1 MSMKRI
7 VVANQKGGVGK
18 TTTAINIAVV
28 LARSHR
34 VLAVDMD
41 AQFALTRQL
50 GITPGA
56 TTLVEV
62 LSGRAPTRAAIVHL
76 DVLGLAVLPARR
88 DLAEVEQALVTQAG
102 REWFLSQA
110 LDEVADSF
118 DIAVID
124 TPPNLAQL
132 TVNALAIADLVLAP
146 INLEDEGAAQGLVE
160 LQARMGELER
170 VRRLARLPAKP
181 PLLPFYNRSSQRADN
196 ETRLSAQAITQAL
209 EGLGMR
215 AARTRIPD
223 RVVVQHAAIARV
235 PVVAYRPDNI
245 ASTSFARLADDVLT
259 EAA

>member
-1 MSMKRI
+1 MKRI

-62 LSGRAPTRAAIVHL
+62 LSGRAPTRAAIVHI

-181 PLLPFYNRSSQRADN
+181 PLLPFYNRSSLRADN
-196 ETRLSAQAITQAL
+196 ETRLSAQAITGAL

-223 RVVVQHAAIARV
+223 RVAVQHAAIARV
-235 PVVAYRPDNI
+235 PVVVYRPDNI

>member
-1 MSMKRI
+1 MKRI

-18 TTTAINIAVV
+18 TTAAANVAVV
-28 LARSHR
+28 IARSHR

-41 AQFALTRQL
+41 PQFALTRQL
-50 GITPGA
+50 GITPGE

-62 LSGRAPTRAAIVHL
+62 LSGRAATAEAIVRL
-76 DVLGLAVLPARR
+76 DDLNLAVLPARR
-88 DLAEVEQALVTQAG
+88 DLAEVEQALVTQTG
-102 REWFLSQA
+102 REWFLQQA
-110 LDEVADSF
+110 LEEITDSF

-160 LQARMGELER
+160 IQARMGELER

-181 PLLPFYNRSSQRADN
+181 ALLPFYNRSSQRADT

-209 EGLGMR
+209 EAIGVC

-235 PVVAYRPDNI
+235 PVVAYRPDHI
-245 ASTSFARLADDVLT
+245 ASTSFERLAADVIA

>member
-1 MSMKRI
+1 MKPI

-18 TTTAINIAVV
+18 TTTAANLAAV
-28 LARSHR
+28 LARSRR
-34 VLAVDMD
+34 VVAVDID
-41 AQFALTRQL
+41 PQFALTRQL
-50 GITPGA
+50 GIKPGE

-62 LSGRAPTRAAIVHL
+62 LSGRAPAADAIVRLEALAL
-76 DVLGLAVLPARR
+76 DVLPARR
-88 DLAEVEQALVTQAG
+88 DLAEVEQALVTQTG

-110 LDEVADSF
+110 LDEIADAY

-170 VRRLARLPAKP
+170 VRRLARLRAQPA
-181 PLLPFYNRSSQRADN
+181 LLLFYNRSSARVDG
-196 ETRLSAQAITQAL
+196 ETRISAQAITEAL
-209 EGLGMR
+209 EGLGVR
-215 AARTRIPD
+215 AAGTRIPD
-223 RVVVQHAAIARV
+223 RVVVQHSAIARV
-235 PVVAYRPDNI
+235 PVVAYRPDHV
-245 ASTSFARLADDVLT
+245 ASTAFERLATDVLA